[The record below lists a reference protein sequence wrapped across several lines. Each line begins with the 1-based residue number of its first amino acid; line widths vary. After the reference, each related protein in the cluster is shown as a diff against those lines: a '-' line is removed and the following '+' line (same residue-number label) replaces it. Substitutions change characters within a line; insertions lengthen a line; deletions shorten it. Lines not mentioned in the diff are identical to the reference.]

1 MARVELRNLSIQF
14 GSFRAVDGVDV
25 SIDDGEFVVYLGPS
39 GCGKTTTL
47 RAVAGLVKAT
57 SGDILIDGKR
67 VNEMRPSERNIA
79 MVFQFV
85 SLYPHLSV
93 AENIVFPLR
102 ARGVSRAEIA
112 RKLDWVTSVFKLGDD
127 LRRYPSALPPGARQ
141 KVALAR
147 AVIRDP
153 AVLLLDEPLSAICS
167 ANSASRRSMSPTTSA
182 RPCRL
187 PTASCS

>member
-57 SGDILIDGKR
+57 SGDILFDGKR

-93 AENIVFPLR
+93 A
-102 ARGVSRAEIA
+102 
-112 RKLDWVTSVFKLGDD
+112 
-127 LRRYPSALPPGARQ
+127 
-141 KVALAR
+141 
-147 AVIRDP
+147 
-153 AVLLLDEPLSAICS
+153 
-167 ANSASRRSMSPTTSA
+167 
-182 RPCRL
+182 
-187 PTASCS
+187 